1 LLPTR
6 PEGQKAAERATR
18 RIWHTPTSRAAIA
31 LACFSILY
39 CLLFYGLY
47 LFVHKKNVFGGPFFD
62 VIYRCGV
69 MAYVMIVLVTAYS
82 LRTRLFHGIAGKAQ
96 RWVWVHIWLGIAALA
111 LGLLHADYRFVL
123 HDFCAQWSCLT
134 DHFLGMPALYGLL
147 FIALSGVVG
156 RFIDQYQCRA
166 IAYEASTN
174 GVGIAKAIRS
184 HLLEQEFVIERYCA
198 GKSEAFKQYC
208 GQAIQ
213 AIGTLP
219 QPLPTL
225 SAQEQADFQRVLPI
239 LLEYV
244 HLTRSLMVQERARTI
259 LRTWRRIHM
268 ILVPLFLLILTYHA
282 MLELLVNVLHLVN
295 V

>member
-1 LLPTR
+1 
-6 PEGQKAAERATR
+6 
-18 RIWHTPTSRAAIA
+18 
-31 LACFSILY
+31 
-39 CLLFYGLY
+39 
-47 LFVHKKNVFGGPFFD
+47 
-62 VIYRCGV
+62 
-69 MAYVMIVLVTAYS
+69 
-82 LRTRLFHGIAGKAQ
+82 
-96 RWVWVHIWLGIAALA
+96 
-111 LGLLHADYRFVL
+111 
-123 HDFCAQWSCLT
+123 
-134 DHFLGMPALYGLL
+134 
-147 FIALSGVVG
+147 
-156 RFIDQYQCRA
+156 
-166 IAYEASTN
+166 
-174 GVGIAKAIRS
+174 
-184 HLLEQEFVIERYCA
+184 LEQEFVIERYCA